1 MGTKYEEHKKR
12 RIKELHQRM
21 NKFKNLSIDSVSK
34 VKD

>member
-21 NKFKNLSIDSVSK
+21 NKFKNLSLESISK
-34 VKD
+34 SKQ